1 MAIRDNLTG
10 IYNRQ
15 YFQKVMQSL
24 DPKQESFA
32 LIMADINNLK
42 HINDNVGHLAGDII
56 IKAAAKVLEK
66 SIRRT
71 DRLFRYGGDE
81 FVIIMPGCS
90 EEDVKKVL
98 QRIKNNMV
106 AWKAPKPG
114 LKLTLSVGYAMSSA
128 GKSINEILTLADKNM
143 YIQKKMYNWSLTSQN
158 EKPLQFN
165 GL

>member
-1 MAIRDNLTG
+1 
-10 IYNRQ
+10 
-15 YFQKVMQSL
+15 MQSL

-42 HINDNVGHLAGDII
+42 YINDNAGHLAGDII

-66 SIRRT
+66 SIRQT

-106 AWKAPKPG
+106 AWKASKPG
-114 LKLTLSVGYAMSSA
+114 LELTLSVGYTMSSA
-128 GKSINEILTLADKNM
+128 GKSINEILALADENM
-143 YIQKKMYNWSLTSQN
+143 YIQKKKYKSKKFDKKRGISF
-158 EKPLQFN
+158 FN
-165 GL
+165 LNSESK